1 MKHDLKNFKSVSLKN
16 VCLFAALL
24 LSASTQAVEPLSVS
38 GNNVLSGGKVTSFAG
53 TSLFWSNTGWGG
65 EKFYTANT
73 VANAK

>member
-38 GNNVLSGGKVTSFAG
+38 GNNVLSGGKVTS
-53 TSLFWSNTGWGG
+53 LFWSNTGWGG